1 MLWWVG
7 ETQAS
12 VQHHERAYAAFRH
25 RDDLP
30 NAAMG
35 AVGLYLTYRA
45 SLGRTAVAR
54 GWLARAA
61 RMVEEAGLAPLAG
74 WVALLRAHDS
84 ADAIAAERW
93 ATEAREAAGRYGD
106 ADLELCALSQL
117 GAASAARYGRA
128 LNRRASTDAQARRG
142 PSATSPQIG
151 EASEAPRMRW
161 CDPTTRLALHHSQ
174 SVSRAQQTKVLLPL
188 AGSRTQSPS

>member
-1 MLWWVG
+1 MRRESTTSRRSAYPQGVAAADPDDLLATGSAALAAGQWAGARAAVEDALAREPTAEAHAGLGDVLWWVG

-35 AVGLYLTYRA
+35 AL
-45 SLGRTAVAR
+45 
-54 GWLARAA
+54 
-61 RMVEEAGLAPLAG
+61 
-74 WVALLRAHDS
+74 
-84 ADAIAAERW
+84 
-93 ATEAREAAGRYGD
+93 
-106 ADLELCALSQL
+106 
-117 GAASAARYGRA
+117 

-174 SVSRAQQTKVLLPL
+174 SVSRAQQAKVLLPL